1 MAIKCGIEVVN
12 QRLLHA
18 SKELQEV
25 KDGREMKLRDYGIT
39 HNSTLMLVIRLQGGL
54 SRLV

>member
-54 SRLV
+54 SRV